1 MRPAVVYAVLLLLM
15 YVPPYTMLKASSPL
29 TLLLYWVTLGLA
41 GISYAWVVTR
51 RWTRS
56 G

>member
-1 MRPAVVYAVLLLLM
+1 MRQAVVYAVLLLLM
-15 YVPPYTMLKASSPL
+15 YIPPYAVLKASSPL

-41 GISYAWVVTR
+41 GLSYAWVETR
-51 RWTRS
+51 RWARS